1 MTMFQEG
8 ETVLGSWVAALPIG
22 SLDLSLLGGDLVL
35 TGRRLVFVPLMNTVF
50 GFAGHTLG
58 HGEIHR
64 ADAIGPLRLRLARR
78 AGGHRDY
85 LVLAS
90 RWSAVWEAD
99 NTFARDHALA
109 RINEVLAR
117 S

>member
-1 MTMFQEG
+1 MTVFQEG

-35 TGRRLVFVPLMNTVF
+35 TDRRLVFVPVMNAVF
-50 GFAGHTLG
+50 GFAGHALG

-64 ADAIGPLRLRLARR
+64 ADAVGPLRLRLAMR
-78 AGGHRDY
+78 AGGRRDY

-90 RWSAVWEAD
+90 RWSAVWDTD
-99 NTFARDHALA
+99 NTPARDHAWA
-109 RINEVLAR
+109 RIDEVLAR
-117 S
+117 A